1 MDYRDYRKK
10 YGAATQD
17 DSRSGGK
24 KAQADTGYADFRKS
38 YVRDDDTAATVT
50 RQYDR
55 TGDSKKRRKRG
66 ARTTSAKIVLVMI
79 IALSAVL
86 VLMLLLLAVTSS
98 SFIKPSFLASRVTAE
113 AGRSS
118 ISASDF
124 LTDKSREA
132 SFAEG
137 NDYSLSKVGTYQVKI
152 IVDGKTYTTTLVV
165 RDTVAPYAEA
175 EPVVIRT
182 GDELDASLCV
192 KNVRDATQVSAEFK
206 DKDNLDLST
215 EGVKNVTVILT
226 DEGGNATEIES
237 SVTVLKAGALLV
249 DSKVIECG
257 STVPDVSAFVG
268 KGASGEYVTDISSIR
283 TTEPG
288 TYILEIRTEDGTHEV
303 TLIVR
308 DTIPPTAEIHPVSIF
323 RNGEIPDDPSVMLSN
338 IRDVTKV
345 TVTYDPVPVNDGNF
359 PIAVR
364 LKLTDTSGNATYL
377 ESRFEEVTDY
387 EPPVIR
393 VLNSS
398 VSCTLGDD
406 DFPWREA
413 VEASDNSGTA
423 VTLSASAPKRIV
435 NGEAVDGYSYKT
447 TAGKYAFTVTAEDAV
462 GNKSSVDLELYVREI
477 SFTEAEFNDAVAKF
491 TARMTKPSMTLMQK
505 LEALY
510 KYLSANSWSQIHYTN
525 DSQHDDWMKE
535 AYSVITKIPN
545 QAKSDC
551 FGFAAVAKAAI
562 DSWGCET
569 MIIERNPRSEAGTHF
584 WVAVNLGTH
593 DDPKWYHFDGTPMRG
608 DFKIPAYA
616 LTDYQLEAYTRWRDD
631 KLTPAPHYY
640 RFDRTL
646 YGYTPST
653 EIICPTPQIPN
664 KYYS

>member
-10 YGAATQD
+10 YGTSGQD
-17 DSRSGGK
+17 SSRSGGK
-24 KAQADTGYADFRKS
+24 KPETDTGYADFRKS
-38 YVRDDDTAATVT
+38 FLNDDDTSATVT

-55 TGDSKKRRKRG
+55 AGDAKKRKKRV

-79 IALSAVL
+79 IALSTVL
-86 VLMLLLLAVTSS
+86 VLMILLLAATSS
-98 SFIKPSFLASRVTAE
+98 SFIRPSYLASKVRVE

-124 LTDKSREA
+124 LTKDKDKHEVA
-132 SFAEG
+132 FADG
-137 NDYSLSKVGTYQVKI
+137 TDFSLSKVGTYPVKLVI
-152 IVDGKTYTTTLVV
+152 DGKTYSTTLVV
-165 RDTVAPYAEA
+165 SDTVAPYAEA
-175 EPVVIRT
+175 EPVVIRI
-182 GDELDASLCV
+182 GDTLDASLCV
-192 KNVRDATQVSAEFK
+192 KNVRDATQVTAVFK
-206 DKDNLDLST
+206 EEPDIIT
-215 EGVKNVTVILT
+215 EGVKNVTILLT
-226 DEGGNATEIES
+226 DDGGNVTEVAS

-249 DSKVIECG
+249 DSKTIECG

-268 KGASGEYVTDISSIR
+268 RGATGEYVTDISSIR

-288 TYILEIRTEDGTHEV
+288 TYILVIRTEDGEHEV
-303 TLIVR
+303 TLIVM
-308 DTIPPTAEIHPVSIF
+308 DTIAPTAEIHPVSLY
-323 RNGEIPDDPSVMLSN
+323 RNGQIPEDPSVMLSN

-345 TVTYDPVPVNDGNF
+345 TVVYDPVPVNDGNF
-359 PIAVR
+359 PIPVR
-364 LKLTDTSGNATYL
+364 LKLTDTSGNTTYL
-377 ESRFEEVTDY
+377 ESHFEEVTDY
-387 EPPVIR
+387 DPPVIR
-393 VLNSS
+393 VLNGS

-423 VTLSASAPKRIV
+423 VTLSASSPKRIV
-435 NGEAVDGYSYKT
+435 NGAAVDGYSYKT
-447 TAGKYAFTVTAEDAV
+447 TAGKYVFTVTAEDAV
-462 GNKSSVDLELYVREI
+462 GNKSSVELELFVREI

-569 MIIERNPRSEAGTHF
+569 MIIERNPHSEAGTHF

-593 DDPKWYHFDGTPMRG
+593 DNPKWYHFDGTPMRG

-616 LTDYQLEAYTRWRDD
+616 LTDYQLAAYTRWRDD

-640 RFDRTL
+640 AFDRTL

-653 EIICPTPQIPN
+653 DIICPTPQIPD